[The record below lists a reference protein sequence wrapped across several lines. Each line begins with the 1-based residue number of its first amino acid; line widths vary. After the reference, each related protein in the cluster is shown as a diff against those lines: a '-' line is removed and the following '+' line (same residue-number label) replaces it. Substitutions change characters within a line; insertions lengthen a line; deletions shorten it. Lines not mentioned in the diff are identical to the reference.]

1 MFYETKLEHVPV
13 IPHNEIIS
21 RLQQQR
27 ILPLLDHLS
36 LLHYLERVFVALSR
50 GDILVLELVRL
61 VWKKPA
67 SKHTKIRLR
76 GHTSLLSVAEVSPLN
91 VLLLSREA
99 RRSIWSAIRIYHSSN
114 SSIGKAACY
123 GLLFT
128 QMIMFWQPQFVARE
142 TWNKSWHKHRR
153 YHFQNVSTWAI
164 CLHY

>member
-128 QMIMFWQPQFVARE
+128 QMIMF
-142 TWNKSWHKHRR
+142 
-153 YHFQNVSTWAI
+153 
-164 CLHY
+164 